1 MIEVFLSSRPG
12 RDARTASPQGRF
24 APSPSLSLS
33 LPSRDRD
40 FRSKAGGGGRFASVS
55 RRPTDSHHAA
65 CASLSRGGLVP
76 LAPPGR
82 FASITINSFS
92 CSSLRPARPVRIRQR
107 NSAGTP
113 NPEDLWRFE
122 DRKKGEHPS
131 IHDEGRRFG
140 ARLWFG
146 NETPKHI
153 PPPYTL
159 FVLFLKRFL
168 LYKSFSNEK
177 GFVLLLPYPEQLSSL
192 RAPRGHHHRTQRPQR
207 PPAWPAA
214 PCASEA

>member
-1 MIEVFLSSRPG
+1 MVVRLLRRARREARLASARKEEVIEVVLSSRLG

-33 LPSRDRD
+33 VSLGETETFVRKREEAGASPRSPGAQRILTMLPARL
-40 FRSKAGGGGRFASVS
+40 SVAVVS
-55 RRPTDSHHAA
+55 F
-65 CASLSRGGLVP
+65 LP

-107 NSAGTP
+107 NSPGTP
-113 NPEDLWRFE
+113 NQEDLLRFE

-131 IHDEGRRFG
+131 IHDEGPG

-146 NETPKHI
+146 NETPKRI

-168 LYKSFSNEK
+168 LYKSFSN
-177 GFVLLLPYPEQLSSL
+177 
-192 RAPRGHHHRTQRPQR
+192 
-207 PPAWPAA
+207 
-214 PCASEA
+214 

>member
-1 MIEVFLSSRPG
+1 MVVRLLRRARREARLASARKEEVIEVVLSSRLG

-33 LPSRDRD
+33 L
-40 FRSKAGGGGRFASVS
+40 SVS
-55 RRPTDSHHAA
+55 LGETETFVRKREEAG
-65 CASLSRGGLVP
+65 ASPRSPGAQRILTMLPARLSVAVVSFLP

-92 CSSLRPARPVRIRQR
+92 CSSLRPARPVRILQR
-107 NSAGTP
+107 NSPKKIFGGLRT
-113 NPEDLWRFE
+113 E
-122 DRKKGEHPS
+122 KKGFRHPS
-131 IHDEGRRFG
+131 IHDEGPG

-146 NETPKHI
+146 NETPKRI

-168 LYKSFSNEK
+168 LYKSFSN
-177 GFVLLLPYPEQLSSL
+177 
-192 RAPRGHHHRTQRPQR
+192 
-207 PPAWPAA
+207 
-214 PCASEA
+214 